1 MNDRMDNSLMT
12 VNHYTGP
19 NTWCVVLLVYH
30 RLKLTLHSK
39 TSSLE
44 NAVGIIYGN
53 AGWAD
58 AKMDNL
64 SMEAVVYPACSNSW
78 CVVLLM
84 FDHCQ
89 LMLHSQTSVSYNT
102 ASNVYGMVVHADDP
116 MGNSP
121 MEGVVHYDGPSNCQT
136 SSLHNTFGNTHK
148 ITDQVNQ
155 PIDKPNQATDHPSTN
170 CLWLDTDS
178 MPCLTPI
185 NGDDVPEH
193 FKAHD
198 IKNKKR
204 KSGIACLWNGCR
216 QIVTRHNFVRHIR
229 EVHLGYER
237 PP

>member
-19 NTWCVVLLVYH
+19 NTC
-30 RLKLTLHSK
+30 K

-64 SMEAVVYPACSNSW
+64 SMEAVVYPACSNS
-78 CVVLLM
+78 C
-84 FDHCQ
+84 
-89 LMLHSQTSVSYNT
+89 QTSVSYNT